1 MPDINK
7 FLSEM
12 KSSSTAE
19 VSTQWAKAEELYNK
33 KLWHQ
38 LTKLMSSLV
47 KEASLQDKLVTIY
60 QEFIVDFESRIDPL
74 SLALLAQVIMAR
86 FTDAQEAIKFIEK
99 IQEKV
104 KMNKEA
110 NVLCMV
116 MIGIIKLHKYN
127 ELKEVKNIIEEA
139 EKILDEVDGVSP
151 VHSQFYLLCSDLYRI
166 QGKHREFYANSLKY
180 LGCTDLEDLSSEEQQ
195 KQAYFLALAA
205 ILGDKVYNFGE
216 LLAHKVLDS
225 LKGTENAWLTE
236 LLFVFNSGDVN
247 KFRTMKPKWSTI
259 PDLAANET
267 RLYEK
272 VCLLC
277 LMEMTF
283 RKEATERH
291 IAFAEIAKETT
302 LPLEQ
307 VELLVMKGLSQ
318 GLVRGKI
325 DEVEQVV
332 MLTWVQPRVLDRQQL
347 NTMTN
352 KIQSWSTSVQSM
364 ELMIESKAGEILTY

>member
-19 VSTQWAKAEELYNK
+19 VSTLWAKAEELYNK

-38 LTKLMSSLV
+38 LTKLLASLV
-47 KEASLQDKLVTIY
+47 KEASLQDKLITIY
-60 QEFIVDFESRIDPL
+60 REFIVDFETRIDPL
-74 SLALLAQVIMAR
+74 SLVLIAQTIMER
-86 FTDAQEAIKFIEK
+86 FTDAAEAVTFIEK
-99 IQEKV
+99 IQEKI

-110 NVLCMV
+110 NVLTMV
-116 MIGIIKLHKYN
+116 LIGKVKLHKYN
-127 ELKEVKNIIEEA
+127 ELKETKNIIEEA
-139 EKILDEVDGVSP
+139 EKILDEVEGVSP

-166 QGKHREFYANSLKY
+166 QGKHREFYATSLKY
-180 LGCTDLEDLSSEEQQ
+180 LGCTDLEDLSKEEQA
-195 KQAYFLALAA
+195 KHAYFLALAA

-247 KFRTMKPKWSTI
+247 KFRNMKPKWSII
-259 PDLAANET
+259 PDLASHET

-332 MLTWVQPRVLDRQQL
+332 MLTWVQPRVLDKQQL

-352 KIQSWSTSVQSM
+352 KIQSWCTSVQNM

>member
-38 LTKLMSSLV
+38 LTKLLAVLV
-47 KEASLQDKLVTIY
+47 KEASLQDKLITIY

-74 SLALLAQVIMAR
+74 SLVLIAQIIMER
-86 FTDAQEAIKFIEK
+86 FTDAAEAVTFIEK
-99 IQEKV
+99 IQEKT

-110 NVLCMV
+110 NVLTMV
-116 MIGIIKLHKYN
+116 LIGKVKLHKYN
-127 ELKEVKNIIEEA
+127 ELKETKNIIEEA
-139 EKILDEVDGVSP
+139 EKILDEVEGVSP

-166 QGKHREFYANSLKY
+166 QGKHREFYATSLKY
-180 LGCTDLEDLSSEEQQ
+180 LGCTDLEDLSKEEQA
-195 KQAYFLALAA
+195 KHAYFLALAA

-225 LKGTENAWLTE
+225 LKGTENAWLTD

-247 KFRTMKPKWSTI
+247 KFRTMKPQWSSI
-259 PDLAANET
+259 PDLASHET

-332 MLTWVQPRVLDRQQL
+332 MLTWVQPRVLDKQQL

-352 KIQSWSTSVQSM
+352 KIQSWCTSVQSM

>member
-1 MPDINK
+1 M
-7 FLSEM
+7 
-12 KSSSTAE
+12 T
-19 VSTQWAKAEELYNK
+19 LY
-33 KLWHQ
+33 
-38 LTKLMSSLV
+38 
-47 KEASLQDKLVTIY
+47 
-60 QEFIVDFESRIDPL
+60 
-74 SLALLAQVIMAR
+74 R

-139 EKILDEVDGVSP
+139 EKILDEVEGVSP

-180 LGCTDLEDLSSEEQQ
+180 LGCTDLEDLSSEEKQ

>member
-38 LTKLMSSLV
+38 LTKLLASLV
-47 KEASLQDKLVTIY
+47 KEASLQDKLITIY

-74 SLALLAQVIMAR
+74 SLVLIAQIIMER
-86 FTDAQEAIKFIEK
+86 FTDAAEAVTFIEK
-99 IQEKV
+99 IQEKT
-104 KMNKEA
+104 KLNKEA
-110 NVLCMV
+110 NVLTMV
-116 MIGIIKLHKYN
+116 LIGKVKLHKYN
-127 ELKEVKNIIEEA
+127 ELKETKNIIEEA
-139 EKILDEVDGVSP
+139 EKILDEVEGVSP

-166 QGKHREFYANSLKY
+166 QGKHREFYATSLKY
-180 LGCTDLEDLSSEEQQ
+180 LGCTDLEDLSREEQA
-195 KQAYFLALAA
+195 KHAYFLALAA

-225 LKGTENAWLTE
+225 LKGTENAWLTD

-247 KFRTMKPKWSTI
+247 KFRTMKPKWSSI
-259 PDLAANET
+259 PDLASHET

-332 MLTWVQPRVLDRQQL
+332 MLTWVQPRVLDKQQL

-352 KIQSWSTSVQSM
+352 KIQSWCTSVQGM

>member
-38 LTKLMSSLV
+38 LTKLLGSLV
-47 KEASLQDKLVTIY
+47 KEASLQDKLITIY

-74 SLALLAQVIMAR
+74 SLVLIAQIIMER
-86 FTDAQEAIKFIEK
+86 FTDAAEAVTFIEK
-99 IQEKV
+99 IQEKT
-104 KMNKEA
+104 KLNKEA
-110 NVLCMV
+110 NVLTMV
-116 MIGIIKLHKYN
+116 LIGKVKLHKYN
-127 ELKEVKNIIEEA
+127 ELKETKNIIEEA
-139 EKILDEVDGVSP
+139 EKILDEVEGVSP

-166 QGKHREFYANSLKY
+166 QGKHREFYATSLKY
-180 LGCTDLEDLSSEEQQ
+180 LGCTDLEDLSREEQA
-195 KQAYFLALAA
+195 KHAYFLALAA

-225 LKGTENAWLTE
+225 LKGTENAWLTD

-247 KFRTMKPKWSTI
+247 KFRTMKPKWSSI
-259 PDLAANET
+259 PDLASHET

-332 MLTWVQPRVLDRQQL
+332 MLTWVQPRVLDKQQL

-352 KIQSWSTSVQSM
+352 KIQSWCTSVQGM